1 MAKSCTWAQDE
12 EGVWQS
18 SCGCSFILNEGTP
31 SENKMAFCC
40 YCGKAIKEVQHKES
54 EHGK

>member
-1 MAKSCTWAQDE
+1 MANCAWTQDE

-54 EHGK
+54 ANG